1 MSPLLWEFSAVGR
14 LLASRNRSPKEGE
27 PDSPSWMIHGQGRS
41 ASSNRGIRPH
51 YAVLDLGTS
60 KRERGEENQET
71 RALGVVISSRAML
84 TGFTGRLIEP
94 QPFMTMRASVDPG
107 EHGTDGAVMASVSRE
122 QRGSGRPRDCGE
134 ILLLDVTAEGG

>member
-14 LLASRNRSPKEGE
+14 QQLASRNRSPKEGE

-60 KRERGEENQET
+60 NRERGEENQET
-71 RALGVVISSRAML
+71 RALGVVVSSRAMV
-84 TGFTGRLIEP
+84 TGFSGRLIEP
-94 QPFMTMRASVDPG
+94 QPFMIMRTSVDPG
-107 EHGTDGAVMASVSRE
+107 EHGTDGAVISKE

-134 ILLLDVTAEGG
+134 ILFLDVTAEGG